1 MNLLG
6 TLTIMKTQTIQY
18 LNDINRE
25 FYATTAEDF
34 DQTRGRAW
42 AGWVRLAEYIDA
54 PLSVLDVGCGN
65 GRFGIFLA
73 QALDGRIQ
81 YHGVDNND
89 QLLNYANSALAP
101 FANVQ
106 TKLDTLDVIAD
117 SLPPAEYD
125 LVVLFGVIH
134 HVPGAQ
140 NRQQFIAELAKRV
153 KPGGMLA
160 FAAWRFYEYARF
172 RERLVEWSVDTLPDG
187 MKDTQLEE
195 HDYLLDW
202 RRGERALRYCHY
214 VDDAELD
221 TLIQAS
227 NMREVTRYRADGSD
241 NAMNAYVILKKYLS

>member
-1 MNLLG
+1 
-6 TLTIMKTQTIQY
+6 MKTQTIQH

-42 AGWVRLAEYIDA
+42 AGWVRLTEYIDA

-65 GRFGIFLA
+65 GRFGVFLA
-73 QALDGRIQ
+73 QALDGRIR
-81 YHGVDNND
+81 YHGVDNNQ
-89 QLLNYANSALAP
+89 QLLDYASDALAP
-101 FANVQ
+101 FANVKTTLQ
-106 TKLDTLDVIAD
+106 ALDVVAD
-117 SLPPAEYD
+117 PLPQEKYE

-134 HVPGAQ
+134 HVPGTD

-153 KPGGMLA
+153 KHGGMLA
-160 FAAWRFYEYARF
+160 FAAWRFYEYERF
-172 RERLVEWSVDTLPDG
+172 RERLVPWSDDVIPAG
-187 MKDTQLEE
+187 MEDVELEE

-221 TLIQAS
+221 TLVHAS

-241 NAMNAYVILKKYLS
+241 NAMNAYVVLKK